1 MNIMYDPVC
10 DWYVR
15 YEIYEIDGARRVKKY
30 TMEYYYGQSNI
41 PKVKRKKWKQVG
53 RKIVEMKND

>member
-15 YEIYEIDGARRVKKY
+15 YEIYEIDGERWAKKY
-30 TMEYYYGQSNI
+30 TMGYYYGQSNI
-41 PKVKRKKWKQVG
+41 PKVKRKRNERV
-53 RKIVEMKND
+53 